1 MCRAAMKHCSP
12 NNVLGISSRIQ
23 LLFPPADAASK
34 LFIGDT
40 VISGICV
47 ALALCIAV
55 PRGSKNRFFN
65 YAFLR
70 YTVSLTTVIIIIMN
84 WFQSTQGGGQPA
96 LQYVAS
102 RVIGFVAV
110 HCLWN
115 VEVKQPMSEVWDSN
129 MYGIKVHGWFLNVA
143 NKDGDAGDDGD
154 GGDDDGDGGEDD
166 GYRGEDGDGGE
177 DDATFASEDYVDE
190 MDSCARGVQLLSIR
204 AKFRIIGT
212 NAYDWNQCARVYA
225 AQIGEVQQEGMDLVL
240 TGPYRMLQAYS
251 IFGLEVFSY
260 DIEGASTDDKGVLY
274 RSYLQRLGCYGA

>member
-55 PRGSKNRFFN
+55 PRGEFF
-65 YAFLR
+65 FE
-70 YTVSLTTVIIIIMN
+70 
-84 WFQSTQGGGQPA
+84 QSTQGGGQPA